1 MFKETFK
8 FIKLMI
14 AHIIKVYHRHRIS
27 TRIEKR
33 IRKEEVKQVKGIY
46 LIVDTGTVAAVT
58 GITDDP
64 CAAALQYNVVEATAR
79 GFVPTTRRIIVI
91 NDELNHTNDKT
102 LVAAI
107 SLHEFAHH
115 YLGHLKDGSRE
126 GTIEIEFEADRYV
139 FDHNRE
145 AAVALEAYLRKSG
158 EKYNNI
164 TSLRRATRLTALL
177 ERE

>member
-8 FIKLMI
+8 FVKLML
-14 AHIIKVYHRHRIS
+14 AHVKKIYQRHRLS
-27 TRIEKR
+27 TQIEKR
-33 IRKEEVKQVKGIY
+33 IRKEETKKIKGIY
-46 LIVDTGTVAAVT
+46 LIVDTDAVAAVT

-115 YLGHLKDGSRE
+115 YLGHLKDCSRE
-126 GTIEIEFEADRYV
+126 GTIEVEFEADRYV

-145 AAVALEAYLRKSG
+145 AAVALELYLRKSG

-164 TSLRRATRLTALL
+164 TSIQRATKLRALL